1 MNKSKLIA
9 SAQRYAAKG
18 QHRKA
23 VGEYQKALKLEP
35 GDVRTQLKLGESFQR
50 AGATREACDVFVDVA
65 KRYVEQGFLLKAV
78 AVYKQILKI
87 DRTLPDVH
95 LLLAQTYQHLGLADA
110 VNQYHEAVIL
120 LEQQGRTLEKLHVIR
135 KLLDL
140 EPDNLLDRIK
150 LAEAY
155 STAGRSD
162 DAAMLFRQVFAS
174 LKQRGQVDDAIKVG
188 ERLLYHRR
196 DDFDVSKELAQCY
209 LKRDVPQWSL
219 PKLQACFRQRPRD
232 TEVLEMLVEAFE
244 ALGQVHKAIAVLKDM
259 AHIYEESGLTREY
272 QDMMARVLDLNPDDR
287 DAQAALKA
295 SRSPEL
301 KPEIVFDEAAA
312 EDTSEEVLVEDVEVD
327 EEPGFGGED
336 DGGGGAAA
344 GPPGPPRLRLVKAD
358 ASAASKAGGSADLRP
373 GKGVAQPPA
382 PAVDVADVMELPFD
396 VDEHGDPAVA
406 RRSATSSGADPAEVI
421 SSATLEVL
429 ANDHEL
435 PFEDDNSEHDLDFVE
450 SEATIVDSGAMAE
463 ALAHRVSADLREE
476 LRELDFY
483 LEQGFVPEA
492 RTLYGELVARFP
504 NHPELVD
511 RAALVPSS
519 DMA

>member
-1 MNKSKLIA
+1 MAANKSKLIA
-9 SAQRYAAKG
+9 SAQRYSAKG

-23 VGEYQKALKLEP
+23 VAEYQRALKLEP
-35 GDVRTQLKLGESFQR
+35 GDVRTQLKLGEALQR
-50 AGATREACDVFVDVA
+50 AGATREACDAFVDVA
-65 KRYVEQGFLLKAV
+65 KKYVEQGFLLKAV

-87 DRTLPDVH
+87 DRALPDVH

-155 STAGRSD
+155 SGAGRTD
-162 DAAMLFRQVFAS
+162 DAATLFRQVFGA
-174 LKQRGQVDDAIKVG
+174 LKQRGHVDDAIKVG

-209 LKRDVPQWSL
+209 LKRDVPQWAL

-287 DAQAALKA
+287 DAQAALRA
-295 SRSPEL
+295 SRTPEL
-301 KPEIVFDEAAA
+301 KPEIVFDEGAA
-312 EDTSEEVLVEDVEVD
+312 EDTAEEIAVDDVEVD

-336 DGGGGAAA
+336 DGGAARHA
-344 GPPGPPRLRLVKAD
+344 APPPRPAPSATAR
-358 ASAASKAGGSADLRP
+358 ASERSAELRP
-373 GKGVAQPPA
+373 GRGVVKPPQA
-382 PAVDVADVMELPFD
+382 NDDQELPFD
-396 VDEHGDPAVA
+396 VDEQGNPAVGH
-406 RRSATSSGADPAEVI
+406 RSATSSGADPAEVI
-421 SSATLEVL
+421 SSATLEVVPRE
-429 ANDHEL
+429 HEL
-435 PFEDDNSEHDLDFVE
+435 PFEDDGEPQDLDFVE
-450 SEATIVDSGAMAE
+450 SEATIVDAAALE
-463 ALAHRVSADLREE
+463 AVLGQRTPADLREE

-483 LEQGFVPEA
+483 LEQGFEPEA
-492 RTLYGELVARFP
+492 RTLYGELKSRFP
-504 NHPELVD
+504 GHPELVA
-511 RAALVPSS
+511 RAELVPVAS
-519 DMA
+519 D